1 MDKLSQIQ
9 IELNNTKAELEKAKK
24 EIALLK
30 SILFTESKE
39 SINEEV
45 DALALTF
52 KDENEFERAKEH
64 FENDSD
70 FYPFDIND
78 EFRTFSFQVQDQADA
93 DSTEFY
99 LTQELEGNTDLQ
111 GYFFSTDLL

>member
-39 SINEEV
+39 SNESEEKI
-45 DALALTF
+45 DLNYLAQM
-52 KDENEFERAKEH
+52 NP
-64 FENDSD
+64 
-70 FYPFDIND
+70 Y
-78 EFRTFSFQVQDQADA
+78 
-93 DSTEFY
+93 
-99 LTQELEGNTDLQ
+99 
-111 GYFFSTDLL
+111 